1 MAAVL
6 LPRAGGHARH
16 AGDAV
21 RAGLGAAGVGATA
34 AVASTGDVS
43 ALERD
48 VFHAIN
54 RLPDTAAPALWVV
67 MQAGS
72 FPAIFVAAGLAL
84 AARRP
89 RLSVAL
95 AAGGTAT
102 WLLAKG
108 VKQVVDRARPEA
120 LLHDV
125 RIYGPAATGLGY
137 PSGHAAVAAFVM
149 TVAGPHLTRPTRV
162 IGWVVVGLVAFTRV
176 FVGAHLPLDA
186 VGGLLLGWTTG
197 SVTNLLFGTPDRANA
212 GAGAA
217 P

>member
-1 MAAVL
+1 VSAPVK
-6 LPRAGGHARH
+6 RH
-16 AGDAV
+16 GGDAV
-21 RAGLGAAGVGATA
+21 RAGVGAAGVGVTA
-34 AVASTGDVS
+34 ALAATGRVST
-43 ALERD
+43 LERD
-48 VFHAIN
+48 VFHAVN

-67 MQAGS
+67 MQSGS
-72 FPAIFVAAGLAL
+72 FPAVFVSAGLAL

-89 RLSVAL
+89 RLAVAL
-95 AAGGTAT
+95 ATGGTAT

-108 VKQVVDRARPEA
+108 VKRVVDRGRPEA

-125 RIYGPAATGLGY
+125 RVYGPAATGLGY

-149 TVAGPHLTRPTRV
+149 TVAGPHLSPPLRI

-176 FVGAHLPLDA
+176 YVGAHFPLDA

-197 SVTNLLFGTPDRANA
+197 SVTNLLFGRPDEIN
-212 GAGAA
+212 GATSAA